1 MARAA
6 SVSRQTAETSIEVT
20 VNLDGTGT
28 SDISTG
34 VGFFDHMLTALSRHS
49 LVDLTV
55 HVKGDTW
62 VDDHHTVEDTGIVLG
77 QALRQAL
84 GDKRGIRRFGDAL
97 VPLDEALVMA
107 AVDISGRGE
116 LFWDVPIGPEK
127 VGTFDTELGHEF
139 FCGLA
144 RDAGMTVHL
153 REVAGENAV
162 HLREVAGENA
172 HHILEATFKSF
183 ARALRA
189 AVEPDPRVEGIPST
203 KGAL

>member
-1 MARAA
+1 MSMSRMA
-6 SVSRQTAETSIEVT
+6 SVSRNTAETSIEVS
-20 VNLDGTGT
+20 VNLDGTGA

-49 LVDLTV
+49 LVDLAV
-55 HVKGDTW
+55 HVTGDTW

-77 QALRQAL
+77 QALREAL

-116 LFWDVPIGPEK
+116 LFWDVPIGPQK

-144 RDAGMTVHL
+144 RDAGVTVHL
-153 REVAGENAV
+153 REVS
-162 HLREVAGENA
+162 GENA

-189 AVEPDPRVEGIPST
+189 AVEPDLRVEGIPST

>member
-1 MARAA
+1 MARVA

-84 GDKRGIRRFGDAL
+84 GDKSGIRRFGDAL
-97 VPLDEALVMA
+97 VPLDEALIMA
-107 AVDISGRGE
+107 AVDISRRGE
-116 LFWDVPIGPEK
+116 LYWDVPIGPQK

-153 REVAGENAV
+153 REVAGENAP
-162 HLREVAGENA
+162 
-172 HHILEATFKSF
+172 HILEATFKSF